1 MEKSA
6 CASKYYPYYEDGREG
21 GREGGLTR
29 TRNQLGRTFV
39 LCTLCT
45 ADVAAE
51 EELIYGLGRR
61 CPVLQSASGDAS
73 GRPVMSQ
80 HPRGILYLTDR

>member
-6 CASKYYPYYEDGREG
+6 CAYYKDEREG
-21 GREGGLTR
+21 GRGADTDSESTW
-29 TRNQLGRTFV
+29 TDVCAFV
-39 LCTLCT
+39 LCTLST

-61 CPVLQSASGDAS
+61 CPMLQSASGDAS